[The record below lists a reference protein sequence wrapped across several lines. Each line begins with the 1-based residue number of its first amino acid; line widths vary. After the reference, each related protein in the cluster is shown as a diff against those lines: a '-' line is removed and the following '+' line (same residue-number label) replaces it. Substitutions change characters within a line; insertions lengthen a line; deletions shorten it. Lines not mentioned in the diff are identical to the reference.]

1 MLFKIK
7 GGPPLHYIYQ
17 EKLYDIRETILQ
29 RKEELAENKRQ
40 DLAKSYN
47 IYAELTTFRF
57 DLLTTYADS
66 LLMEKE
72 LANEAVQKWGNNMAN
87 LLVNHGLPLNL
98 ALEEISYYR
107 DVIGEIIKEE
117 AKSNDFSFDAF
128 YQIISHFNMIVDN
141 AIQFV
146 SKSYVKDYTE
156 KINYAQYAIDEL
168 SVPVV
173 RMTEEIGIL
182 PLVGD
187 LDTKRA
193 QYLMESALEKG
204 SHYKLSWL
212 IIDLSAVPIID
223 TMVANQLFKVIA
235 GLKLLGIEVVISGI
249 RPEIAQTMVSLGIK
263 IEEIRSFSSLH
274 HAVQYTNSFTGSLI

>member
-1 MLFKIK
+1 M
-7 GGPPLHYIYQ
+7 PYIQQ
-17 EKLYDIRETILQ
+17 EKLHAIKETILQ
-29 RKEELAENKRQ
+29 RKEKLAENKRL
-40 DLAKSYN
+40 DLATSHN
-47 IYAELTTFRF
+47 IYTELTTFRL
-57 DLLTTYADS
+57 DLLTTYAGS

-72 LANEAVQKWGNNMAN
+72 AANEVMEQWGNNMAN

-117 AKSNDFSFDAF
+117 AKNNDFSLDAF
-128 YQIISHFNMIVDN
+128 YQIISHFNSIVDN

-173 RMTEEIGIL
+173 RMTEDIGIL

-204 SHYKLSWL
+204 SRYKLEWL

-223 TMVANQLFKVIA
+223 TMVADQLFKVIA
-235 GLKLLGIEVVISGI
+235 GLQLLGIEVVISGI
-249 RPEIAQTMVSLGIK
+249 RPEIAQTMVNLGIK
-263 IEEIRSFSSLH
+263 VEEVRSFSSLH
-274 HAVQYTNSFTGSLI
+274 QAVQYTNSFTGSLM

>member
-1 MLFKIK
+1 M
-7 GGPPLHYIYQ
+7 PYIQQ
-17 EKLYDIRETILQ
+17 EKLHAISETILQ
-29 RKEELAENKRQ
+29 RKEELAENKRE
-40 DLAKSYN
+40 DLAESHN
-47 IYAELTTFRF
+47 IYTELTTFRLE
-57 DLLTTYADS
+57 LLTTYAES

-72 LANEAVQKWGNNMAN
+72 AANEVMEQWGGNMAN

-117 AKSNDFSFDAF
+117 AKNNDFSLDAF
-128 YQIISHFNMIVDN
+128 YQIISHFNSIVDN

-146 SKSYVKDYTE
+146 SKSYIKDYTE

-193 QYLMESALEKG
+193 QYLMENALEKG
-204 SHYKLSWL
+204 SQYKLKWL

-223 TMVANQLFKVIA
+223 TMVADQLFKVIA
-235 GLKLLGIEVVISGI
+235 GLQLIGIEVVISGI
-249 RPEIAQTMVSLGIK
+249 RPEIAQTMVNLGIK
-263 IEEIRSFSSLH
+263 IEEVKSFSSLH
-274 HAVQYTNSFTGSLI
+274 QAVQYTNSFTGSLM

>member
-1 MLFKIK
+1 MQ
-7 GGPPLHYIYQ
+7 YIQQ
-17 EKLYDIRETILQ
+17 EKLHAIKETILQ
-29 RKEELAENKRQ
+29 RKEKLAEDKRL
-40 DLAKSYN
+40 DLATSHN
-47 IYAELTTFRF
+47 IYTELTTFRL
-57 DLLTTYADS
+57 DLITTYADS

-72 LANEAVQKWGNNMAN
+72 AENEVIAQGGNNMAN

-98 ALEEISYYR
+98 ALEEVSYYR

-117 AKSNDFSFDAF
+117 AKNNDFSLDAF
-128 YQIISHFNMIVDN
+128 YQIISHFNSIVDN

-146 SKSYVKDYTE
+146 SKSYVKDHTE

-204 SHYKLSWL
+204 SQYKLKWL

-223 TMVANQLFKVIA
+223 TMVADQLFKVIA
-235 GLKLLGIEVVISGI
+235 GLQLLGIEVVISGI

-263 IEEIRSFSSLH
+263 VEGVRSFSSLH
-274 HAVQYTNSFTGSLI
+274 QAVQYTNSFTGSLI

>member
-1 MLFKIK
+1 M
-7 GGPPLHYIYQ
+7 PYIQQ
-17 EKLYDIRETILQ
+17 EKLHAIKETILQ
-29 RKEELAENKRQ
+29 RKEKLAENKRL
-40 DLAKSYN
+40 DLATSHN
-47 IYAELTTFRF
+47 IYTELTTFRL

-72 LANEAVQKWGNNMAN
+72 AANEVMEQWGNNMAN

-117 AKSNDFSFDAF
+117 AKNNDFSLDAF
-128 YQIISHFNMIVDN
+128 YQIISHFNSIVDN

-173 RMTEEIGIL
+173 RMTEDIGIL

-204 SHYKLSWL
+204 SQYKLKWL

-223 TMVANQLFKVIA
+223 TMVADQLFKVIA
-235 GLKLLGIEVVISGI
+235 GLQLLGIEVVISGI

-263 IEEIRSFSSLH
+263 VEEVRSFSSLH
-274 HAVQYTNSFTGSLI
+274 QAVQYTNSFTESLI

>member
-1 MLFKIK
+1 M
-7 GGPPLHYIYQ
+7 HYIHQ
-17 EKLYDIRETILQ
+17 EKLYDIRETILE

-40 DLAKSYN
+40 DAKSHNTYT
-47 IYAELTTFRF
+47 ELTTFRF

-66 LLMEKE
+66 LLMEKGE
-72 LANEAVQKWGNNMAN
+72 ANEVMEQWGNNMAN
-87 LLVNHGLPLNL
+87 LLVDHGLPLNL
-98 ALEEISYYR
+98 ALEEISHYR
-107 DVIGEIIKEE
+107 HVIGEIIKEE

-128 YQIISHFNMIVDN
+128 YQIISHFNSIVDN

-146 SKSYVKDYTE
+146 SKSYVKDYSE

-204 SHYKLSWL
+204 SQYKLKWL
-212 IIDLSAVPIID
+212 ILDLSAVPIID
-223 TMVANQLFKVIA
+223 TMVADQLFKVIA
-235 GLKLLGIEVVISGI
+235 GLQLLGIEVVISGI

-274 HAVQYTNSFTGSLI
+274 QAVQYTNSFTRSLI

>member
-1 MLFKIK
+1 MQYIQQEE
-7 GGPPLHYIYQ
+7 LHV
-17 EKLYDIRETILQ
+17 IRETILQ
-29 RKEELAENKRQ
+29 RKEELAENKRE
-40 DLAKSYN
+40 DLAESHN
-47 IYAELTTFRF
+47 IYTELTTFRIE
-57 DLLTTYADS
+57 LLTTYADS

-72 LANEAVQKWGNNMAN
+72 AANEVIQHWGNNMAN
-87 LLVNHGLPLNL
+87 LLVSRGLPLNL
-98 ALEEISYYR
+98 ALQEISYYR

-117 AKSNDFSFDAF
+117 AKNNDFSLDAF
-128 YQIISHFNMIVDN
+128 YRVISHFNTIVDN

-193 QYLMESALEKG
+193 QYLMEIALEKG
-204 SHYKLSWL
+204 SQYKLKWL

-235 GLKLLGIEVVISGI
+235 GLQLLGIEVVISGI

-263 IEEIRSFSSLH
+263 IEEIKSFSSLH
-274 HAVQYTNSFTGSLI
+274 QAVQYTNSFIESLM

>member
-1 MLFKIK
+1 MQ
-7 GGPPLHYIYQ
+7 YIQQ
-17 EKLYDIRETILQ
+17 EKLHAIKETIVQ
-29 RKEELAENKRQ
+29 RKEKLAENKRL
-40 DLAKSYN
+40 DLATSHN
-47 IYAELTTFRF
+47 IYTELTTFRL
-57 DLLTTYADS
+57 DLLATYADS

-72 LANEAVQKWGNNMAN
+72 AANEVMEQWGNNMAN

-117 AKSNDFSFDAF
+117 AKDNDFSLDAF
-128 YQIISHFNMIVDN
+128 YQIISHFNSIVDY

-204 SHYKLSWL
+204 SQYKLKWL

-223 TMVANQLFKVIA
+223 TMVADQLFKVIA
-235 GLKLLGIEVVISGI
+235 GLQLLGIEVVISGI

-263 IEEIRSFSSLH
+263 VEKVRSFSSLH
-274 HAVQYTNSFTGSLI
+274 QAVQYTNSFTESLI

>member
-1 MLFKIK
+1 LQYIQKEE
-7 GGPPLHYIYQ
+7 LHA
-17 EKLYDIRETILQ
+17 IREIVLQ
-29 RKEELAENKRQ
+29 RKEELAENKRE
-40 DLAKSYN
+40 DLAESHN
-47 IYAELTTFRF
+47 IYTELTTFRIE
-57 DLLTTYADS
+57 LLTTYADS

-72 LANEAVQKWGNNMAN
+72 AANVAVQQWGNNMAN
-87 LLVNHGLPLNL
+87 LLVNRGLPLNL

-117 AKSNDFSFDAF
+117 AKNNDFSLDAF
-128 YQIISHFNMIVDN
+128 YRVISHFNTIVDN

-204 SHYKLSWL
+204 SQYKLKWL

-235 GLKLLGIEVVISGI
+235 GLQLLGIEVVISGI

-263 IEEIRSFSSLH
+263 IEEIKSFSSLH
-274 HAVQYTNSFTGSLI
+274 QAVQYTNSFIESLM

>member
-1 MLFKIK
+1 VCYIQQEN
-7 GGPPLHYIYQ
+7 LH
-17 EKLYDIRETILQ
+17 DIRDTILHQ
-29 RKEELAENKRQ
+29 KEELAENKRQ
-40 DLAKSYN
+40 ALAKSHN
-47 IYAELTTFRF
+47 IYIELTKFRI
-57 DLLTTYADS
+57 DLLATYADS
-66 LLMEKE
+66 FLMEKDV
-72 LANEAVQKWGNNMAN
+72 ASDAIKQWGDNMAN
-87 LLVNHGLPLNL
+87 LLVDHGLPLNL

-107 DVIGEIIKEE
+107 DMIGEIIKEE
-117 AKSNDFSFDAF
+117 AKNRNFSLDAF
-128 YQIISHFNMIVDN
+128 YEIISHFNAIVDN

-156 KINYAQYAIDEL
+156 KINCAQYAIDEL

-204 SHYKLSWL
+204 SQYKLKWL

-223 TMVANQLFKVIA
+223 TMVANQIFKVIN
-235 GLKLLGIEVVISGI
+235 GLKLLGVDVVISGI

-263 IEEIRSFSSLH
+263 VEEIRSFSSLH
-274 HAVQYTNSFTGSLI
+274 QAVKYTNSLIGSLI

>member
-1 MLFKIK
+1 M
-7 GGPPLHYIYQ
+7 PYIQQ
-17 EKLYDIRETILQ
+17 EKLHAISETILQ
-29 RKEELAENKRQ
+29 RKEELAENKRE
-40 DLAKSYN
+40 DLAESHN
-47 IYAELTTFRF
+47 IYTELTTFRLE
-57 DLLTTYADS
+57 LLTTYAES

-72 LANEAVQKWGNNMAN
+72 AANEVMEQWGNNMAN

-117 AKSNDFSFDAF
+117 AKNNDFSLDAF
-128 YQIISHFNMIVDN
+128 YQIISHFNSIVDN

-146 SKSYVKDYTE
+146 SKSYIKDYTE

-204 SHYKLSWL
+204 SQYKLKWL

-223 TMVANQLFKVIA
+223 TMVADQLFKVIA
-235 GLKLLGIEVVISGI
+235 GLQLIGIEVVISGI
-249 RPEIAQTMVSLGIK
+249 RPEIAQTMVNLGMK
-263 IEEIRSFSSLH
+263 IEEVKSFSSLH
-274 HAVQYTNSFTGSLI
+274 QAVQYTNSFTGSLM

>member
-1 MLFKIK
+1 M
-7 GGPPLHYIYQ
+7 HYIHQ
-17 EKLYDIRETILQ
+17 EKLYNIRETVLQ

-40 DLAKSYN
+40 NLAQSHN
-47 IYAELTTFRF
+47 IYTELTNFRF

-72 LANEAVQKWGNNMAN
+72 AANEVMEQWGGNMAN
-87 LLVNHGLPLNL
+87 LLVNHGLPLDL

-107 DVIGEIIKEE
+107 GVIGEIIKEE
-117 AKSNDFSFDAF
+117 AKNNDFSLDAF
-128 YQIISHFNMIVDN
+128 YQIISHFNSIVDN

-204 SHYKLSWL
+204 SQYKLEWL

-223 TMVANQLFKVIA
+223 TMVADQLFKVIA
-235 GLKLLGIEVVISGI
+235 GLQLIGIEVVISGI
-249 RPEIAQTMVSLGIK
+249 RPEIAQTMVNLGIK
-263 IEEIRSFSSLH
+263 VEEVKSFSSLH
-274 HAVQYTNSFTGSLI
+274 QAVQYTNSFTESLM

>member
-1 MLFKIK
+1 M
-7 GGPPLHYIYQ
+7 PYIQQ
-17 EKLYDIRETILQ
+17 EKLHAISETILQ
-29 RKEELAENKRQ
+29 RKEELAENKRE
-40 DLAKSYN
+40 DLAESHN
-47 IYAELTTFRF
+47 IYTELTTFRLE
-57 DLLTTYADS
+57 LLTTYAES

-72 LANEAVQKWGNNMAN
+72 AANEVMEQWGNNMAN

-117 AKSNDFSFDAF
+117 AKNNDFSLDAF
-128 YQIISHFNMIVDN
+128 YQIISHFNSIVDN

-146 SKSYVKDYTE
+146 SKSYIKDYTE

-204 SHYKLSWL
+204 SQYKLKWL

-223 TMVANQLFKVIA
+223 TMVADQLFKVIA
-235 GLKLLGIEVVISGI
+235 GLQLIGIEVVISGI
-249 RPEIAQTMVSLGIK
+249 RPEIAQTMVNLGIK
-263 IEEIRSFSSLH
+263 VEEVKSFSSLH
-274 HAVQYTNSFTGSLI
+274 QAVQYTNSFTESLM

>member
-1 MLFKIK
+1 M
-7 GGPPLHYIYQ
+7 PYIQQ
-17 EKLYDIRETILQ
+17 EKVHAIRETILQ
-29 RKEELAENKRQ
+29 RKEELAENKRE
-40 DLAKSYN
+40 DLAESHN
-47 IYAELTTFRF
+47 IYTELTTFRLE
-57 DLLTTYADS
+57 LLTTYAHS
-66 LLMEKE
+66 LLMKKE
-72 LANEAVQKWGNNMAN
+72 AANEVMEQWGNNMAN
-87 LLVNHGLPLNL
+87 LLVNNGLPLNL

-117 AKSNDFSFDAF
+117 AKNNDFSLDAF
-128 YQIISHFNMIVDN
+128 YQIISHFNSIVDN

-146 SKSYVKDYTE
+146 SKSYIKDYTE
-156 KINYAQYAIDEL
+156 QINYAQYAIDEL

-204 SHYKLSWL
+204 SHYKLEWL

-223 TMVANQLFKVIA
+223 TMVADQLFKVIA
-235 GLKLLGIEVVISGI
+235 GLQLIGIEVVISGI
-249 RPEIAQTMVSLGIK
+249 RPEIAQTMVNLGIK
-263 IEEIRSFSSLH
+263 IEEVKSFSSLH
-274 HAVQYTNSFTGSLI
+274 QAVQYTNSFTKSLT

>member
-1 MLFKIK
+1 M
-7 GGPPLHYIYQ
+7 PYIQQ
-17 EKLYDIRETILQ
+17 EKLHAIRENILQ
-29 RKEELAENKRQ
+29 RKEELAENKRE
-40 DLAKSYN
+40 DLAESHN
-47 IYAELTTFRF
+47 IYTELTTFRL
-57 DLLTTYADS
+57 DILTTYADS

-72 LANEAVQKWGNNMAN
+72 AANEVMEQWGNNMAN

-117 AKSNDFSFDAF
+117 AKNNDFSLDAF
-128 YQIISHFNMIVDN
+128 YQIISHFNSIVDN

-146 SKSYVKDYTE
+146 SKSYIKDYTE

-204 SHYKLSWL
+204 SQYKLKWL

-223 TMVANQLFKVIA
+223 TMVADQLFKVIA
-235 GLKLLGIEVVISGI
+235 GLQLIGIEVVISGI

-263 IEEIRSFSSLH
+263 VEEIKSFSSLH
-274 HAVQYTNSFTGSLI
+274 QAVQYTNSFTRSLM

>member
-1 MLFKIK
+1 MQ
-7 GGPPLHYIYQ
+7 YIQQ
-17 EKLYDIRETILQ
+17 EKLHAIKETILQ
-29 RKEELAENKRQ
+29 RKEKLAENKRL
-40 DLAKSYN
+40 DLATSHN
-47 IYAELTTFRF
+47 IYTELTTFRL
-57 DLLTTYADS
+57 DLLTTYANS
-66 LLMEKE
+66 LFMEKE
-72 LANEAVQKWGNNMAN
+72 AADEVMEQWGNNMAN
-87 LLVNHGLPLNL
+87 LLVDHGLPLNL
-98 ALEEISYYR
+98 ALDEISHYR
-107 DVIGEIIKEE
+107 DVIGEIIKAE
-117 AKSNDFSFDAF
+117 AKNNDFSLDAF
-128 YQIISHFNMIVDN
+128 YQIISHFNSIVDN
-141 AIQFV
+141 AIQFL

-204 SHYKLSWL
+204 SHYKLKWL

-223 TMVANQLFKVIA
+223 TMVADQLFKVIA
-235 GLKLLGIEVVISGI
+235 GLQLLGIEVVISGI

-263 IEEIRSFSSLH
+263 VEEVRSFSSLH
-274 HAVQYTNSFTGSLI
+274 QAVQYTNSFTGSLI

>member
-1 MLFKIK
+1 LQ
-7 GGPPLHYIYQ
+7 YIQQ
-17 EKLYDIRETILQ
+17 EKLHVIRETILQ
-29 RKEELAENKRQ
+29 RKEEFAENKRE
-40 DLAKSYN
+40 DLATSHN
-47 IYAELTTFRF
+47 IYTELTTFRF

-72 LANEAVQKWGNNMAN
+72 AANEAVQQWGKNMAN
-87 LLVNHGLPLNL
+87 LLVNHSLPLNL
-98 ALEEISYYR
+98 ALEEIIYYR
-107 DVIGEIIKEE
+107 GVIGEIIKEE
-117 AKSNDFSFDAF
+117 AKNNDFSLDAF
-128 YQIISHFNMIVDN
+128 YQIISHFNSIVDN

-204 SHYKLSWL
+204 SQYKLEWL

-223 TMVANQLFKVIA
+223 TMVADQLFKVIA
-235 GLKLLGIEVVISGI
+235 GLQLIGVEVVISGI
-249 RPEIAQTMVSLGIK
+249 RPEIAQTMVNLGIK
-263 IEEIRSFSSLH
+263 VEEVKSFSSLH
-274 HAVQYTNSFTGSLI
+274 QAVQYTNSFTESLM

>member
-1 MLFKIK
+1 M
-7 GGPPLHYIYQ
+7 PYIQQ
-17 EKLYDIRETILQ
+17 EKLHAISETILQ
-29 RKEELAENKRQ
+29 RKEELAENKRE
-40 DLAKSYN
+40 DLAESHN
-47 IYAELTTFRF
+47 IYTELTTFRLE
-57 DLLTTYADS
+57 LLTTYAES

-72 LANEAVQKWGNNMAN
+72 AANEVMEQWGNNMAN
-87 LLVNHGLPLNL
+87 LLVNHELPLNP

-117 AKSNDFSFDAF
+117 AKNNDFSLDAF
-128 YQIISHFNMIVDN
+128 YQIISHFNSIVDN

-173 RMTEEIGIL
+173 RMTEEVGIL

-204 SHYKLSWL
+204 SQYKLKWL
-212 IIDLSAVPIID
+212 IIDLSAVPVID
-223 TMVANQLFKVIA
+223 TMIADQLFKVIA
-235 GLKLLGIEVVISGI
+235 GLQLIGIEVVISGI
-249 RPEIAQTMVSLGIK
+249 RPEIAQTMVNLGIK
-263 IEEIRSFSSLH
+263 VEEVKSFSSLH
-274 HAVQYTNSFTGSLI
+274 QAVQYTNSFTESLM

>member
-1 MLFKIK
+1 M
-7 GGPPLHYIYQ
+7 HYIHQ
-17 EKLYDIRETILQ
+17 EKLYNIKETVLQ

-40 DLAKSYN
+40 NLARSHN
-47 IYAELTTFRF
+47 IYTELTTFRF

-72 LANEAVQKWGNNMAN
+72 LAKEAVSKWGNNMVN
-87 LLVNHGLPLNL
+87 LLVNHGLPLDL
-98 ALEEISYYR
+98 ALEEISYCR

-117 AKSNDFSFDAF
+117 AKNNDFSLDTF
-128 YQIISHFNMIVDN
+128 YQIISYLDTIVDH

-146 SKSYVKDYTE
+146 SKSYVKDYTG
-156 KINYAQYAIDEL
+156 KINCAQYAIDEL

-193 QYLMESALEKG
+193 KYLMESALEKG
-204 SHYKLSWL
+204 SQYKLKWL
-212 IIDLSAVPIID
+212 IMDLSAVPIID
-223 TMVANQLFKVIA
+223 TMVADQLFKVIA
-235 GLKLLGIEVVISGI
+235 GLQLLGIEVVISGI
-249 RPEIAQTMVSLGIK
+249 RPEIAQTMINLRIK
-263 IEEIRSFSSLH
+263 VGEIRSFSSLH
-274 HAVQYTNSFTGSLI
+274 QAVQYTNSFTGSLM

>member
-1 MLFKIK
+1 MQ
-7 GGPPLHYIYQ
+7 YIQQ
-17 EKLYDIRETILQ
+17 EKLHAIKETILQ
-29 RKEELAENKRQ
+29 RKEKLAENKRL
-40 DLAKSYN
+40 DLATSHN
-47 IYAELTTFRF
+47 IYTELTTFRL
-57 DLLTTYADS
+57 DLLTTYANS
-66 LLMEKE
+66 LFMEKE
-72 LANEAVQKWGNNMAN
+72 AADEVMEQWGNNMAN
-87 LLVNHGLPLNL
+87 LLVDHGLPLNL
-98 ALEEISYYR
+98 ALDEISHYR
-107 DVIGEIIKEE
+107 DVIGEIIKAE
-117 AKSNDFSFDAF
+117 AKNNDFSLDAF
-128 YQIISHFNMIVDN
+128 YQIISHFNSIVDN
-141 AIQFV
+141 AIQFL

-204 SHYKLSWL
+204 SQYKLKWL

-223 TMVANQLFKVIA
+223 TMVADQLFKVIA
-235 GLKLLGIEVVISGI
+235 GLQLLGIEVVISGI

-263 IEEIRSFSSLH
+263 VEEVRSFSSLH
-274 HAVQYTNSFTGSLI
+274 QAVQYTNSFTGSLI

>member
-1 MLFKIK
+1 LQYIQKEE
-7 GGPPLHYIYQ
+7 LHA
-17 EKLYDIRETILQ
+17 IREIVLQ
-29 RKEELAENKRQ
+29 RKEELAENKRE
-40 DLAKSYN
+40 DLAESHN
-47 IYAELTTFRF
+47 IYTELTTFRIE
-57 DLLTTYADS
+57 LLTTYADS

-72 LANEAVQKWGNNMAN
+72 AANEVIQHWGNNMAN
-87 LLVNHGLPLNL
+87 LLVNRGLPLNL

-117 AKSNDFSFDAF
+117 AKNNDFSLDAF
-128 YQIISHFNMIVDN
+128 YRVISHFNTIVDN

-204 SHYKLSWL
+204 SQYKLKWL

-235 GLKLLGIEVVISGI
+235 GLQLLGIEVVISGI

-263 IEEIRSFSSLH
+263 IEEIKSFSSLH
-274 HAVQYTNSFTGSLI
+274 QAVQYTNSFIESLM

>member
-1 MLFKIK
+1 LQ
-7 GGPPLHYIYQ
+7 YIQQ
-17 EKLYDIRETILQ
+17 EKLHAIKEIILQ
-29 RKEELAENKRQ
+29 RKEELAEDKRL
-40 DLAKSYN
+40 DLATSHN
-47 IYAELTTFRF
+47 IYTELTIFRL

-66 LLMEKE
+66 LLLEKE
-72 LANEAVQKWGNNMAN
+72 AANEVMAQWGNNMAN

-117 AKSNDFSFDAF
+117 AKNNDFSLDAF
-128 YQIISHFNMIVDN
+128 YQLISHFNSIVDN

-146 SKSYVKDYTE
+146 SKSYVKDYGE

-193 QYLMESALEKG
+193 QYLMENALEKG
-204 SHYKLSWL
+204 SQYKLKWL

-223 TMVANQLFKVIA
+223 TMVADQLFKVIE
-235 GLKLLGIEVVISGI
+235 GLQLIGIEVVISGI
-249 RPEIAQTMVSLGIK
+249 RPEIAQTMGNLGIK
-263 IEEIRSFSSLH
+263 VEEIRSFSSLH
-274 HAVQYTNSFTGSLI
+274 QAVQYTNSFTGSLM

>member
-1 MLFKIK
+1 M
-7 GGPPLHYIYQ
+7 PYIQQ
-17 EKLYDIRETILQ
+17 EKLHAIRENILQ
-29 RKEELAENKRQ
+29 RKEELAENKRE
-40 DLAKSYN
+40 DLAESHH
-47 IYAELTTFRF
+47 IYTELTTFRL

-66 LLMEKE
+66 LLREKE
-72 LANEAVQKWGNNMAN
+72 AANEVMEQWGNNMAN

-117 AKSNDFSFDAF
+117 ANYNDFSLDAF
-128 YQIISHFNMIVDN
+128 YQIISHFNSIVDN

-146 SKSYVKDYTE
+146 SKSYVKDYTD

-204 SHYKLSWL
+204 SHYKLKWL

-223 TMVANQLFKVIA
+223 TMVADQLFKVIA
-235 GLKLLGIEVVISGI
+235 GLQLLGIEVVISGI

-263 IEEIRSFSSLH
+263 VEGVRSFSSLH
-274 HAVQYTNSFTGSLI
+274 QAVQYTNSFTGSLM

>member
-1 MLFKIK
+1 LQ
-7 GGPPLHYIYQ
+7 YIQQ
-17 EKLYDIRETILQ
+17 EKLHVIRETILQ
-29 RKEELAENKRQ
+29 RKEEFAENKRE
-40 DLAKSYN
+40 DLATSHN
-47 IYAELTTFRF
+47 IYTELTTLRF

-66 LLMEKE
+66 LLMDKE
-72 LANEAVQKWGNNMAN
+72 AANDAVQQCRENMAN
-87 LLVNHGLPLNL
+87 LLVNYGLPLNL
-98 ALEEISYYR
+98 ALEEIIYYR
-107 DVIGEIIKEE
+107 GVIREIIKEE
-117 AKSNDFSFDAF
+117 AKNNDFSLDAF
-128 YQIISHFNMIVDN
+128 YQIISHFNSIVDN

-204 SHYKLSWL
+204 SQYKLEWL

-223 TMVANQLFKVIA
+223 TMVADQLFKVIA
-235 GLKLLGIEVVISGI
+235 GLQLIGVEVVISGI
-249 RPEIAQTMVSLGIK
+249 RPEIAQTMVNLEIK
-263 IEEIRSFSSLH
+263 VEEVKSFSSLH
-274 HAVQYTNSFTGSLI
+274 QAVQYTNSFTESLM

>member
-1 MLFKIK
+1 M
-7 GGPPLHYIYQ
+7 PYIQQ
-17 EKLYDIRETILQ
+17 EKLHAIRENILQ
-29 RKEELAENKRQ
+29 RKEELAENKRE
-40 DLAKSYN
+40 DLAESHN
-47 IYAELTTFRF
+47 IYTELTTFRL
-57 DLLTTYADS
+57 DILITYADS

-72 LANEAVQKWGNNMAN
+72 AANEVMEQWGNNMTN

-117 AKSNDFSFDAF
+117 AKNNDFSLDAF
-128 YQIISHFNMIVDN
+128 YQIISHFNSIVDN

-146 SKSYVKDYTE
+146 SKSYIKDYTE

-204 SHYKLSWL
+204 SQYKLKWL

-223 TMVANQLFKVIA
+223 TMVADQLFKVIA
-235 GLKLLGIEVVISGI
+235 GLQLIGIEVVISGI
-249 RPEIAQTMVSLGIK
+249 RPEIAQTMVNLGIK
-263 IEEIRSFSSLH
+263 IEEVKSFSSLH
-274 HAVQYTNSFTGSLI
+274 QAVQYTNSFTGSLM